1 MPDSLITLSG
11 VLIILPAGPGGFHHA
26 DKVLIRGDR
35 HGKVA
40 VERTELVKSDFGT
53 EIPAEVVKNLLLA
66 ESALEV
72 VRVLGNVKPST
83 ERFLSC

>member
-11 VLIILPAGPGGFHHA
+11 ILIILPAGPGGFHHA